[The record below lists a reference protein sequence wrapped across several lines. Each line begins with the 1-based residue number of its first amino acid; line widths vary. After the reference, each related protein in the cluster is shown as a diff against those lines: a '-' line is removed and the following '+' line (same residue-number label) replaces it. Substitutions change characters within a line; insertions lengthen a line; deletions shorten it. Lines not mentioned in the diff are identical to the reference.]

1 MVEHNIPDLPEDLP
15 GNLPGDL
22 PGELPSTFAV
32 FPLSGALLLPGGRL
46 PLNIFEKRYLAMVED
61 AMAAGRMFGMIQP
74 NAALGPG
81 ETGPA
86 LYRIGCLGRLS
97 SFSETDDGRFLITL
111 SGICRFRVVEELAMR
126 RGYRRV
132 HADFSAFAEDVNGP
146 ATLAMDR
153 EQFLAALRKY
163 FARRGFEANWDAI
176 AEMPD
181 DALLVTLCMA
191 CPFEDAE
198 KQALLEAP
206 TAQERAQTLQ
216 TLLVM
221 DQHGDDIGLSA
232 GRRDGPQAG
241 RRDS

>member
-1 MVEHNIPDLPEDLP
+1 VEVVEQDIPHM
-15 GNLPGDL
+15 PGDL
-22 PGELPSTFAV
+22 PGEFAV

-74 NAALGPG
+74 NALLGHG
-81 ETGPA
+81 EKGPA
-86 LYRIGCLGRLS
+86 LYRVGCLGRLS

-111 SGICRFRVVEELAMR
+111 SGISRFSVVEELAMR

-132 HADFSAFAEDVNGP
+132 RADFSAFATDVAPDN
-146 ATLAMDR
+146 ASQTALALDR
-153 EQFLAALRKY
+153 EAFFTALRKY

-176 AEMPD
+176 REMPD

-198 KQALLEAP
+198 KQALLEAL
-206 TAQERAQTLQ
+206 TAQERAHTLQ

-221 DQHGDDIGLSA
+221 DQHGEDMGLPH
-232 GRRDGPQAG
+232 GHRDGTPPG